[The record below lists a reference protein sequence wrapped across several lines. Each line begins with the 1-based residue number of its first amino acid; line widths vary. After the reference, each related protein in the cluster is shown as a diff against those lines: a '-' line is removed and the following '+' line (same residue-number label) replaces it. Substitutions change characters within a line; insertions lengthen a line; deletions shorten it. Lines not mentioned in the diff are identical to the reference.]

1 MRSSKYHLY
10 LTDWEYNSIVN
21 AFINL
26 KNALISQGKYTD
38 GVDDVLIK
46 AVSAQ
51 KKRFKVKSFLRLDS
65 HQPEEG
71 FFYSPKYR

>member
-10 LTDWEYNSIVN
+10 LTVSEYNSIVN
-21 AFINL
+21 ALINL

-46 AVSAQ
+46 LITT
-51 KKRFKVKSFLRLDS
+51 KKKKFKVK
-65 HQPEEG
+65 
-71 FFYSPKYR
+71 